1 MCSAHAAVRG
11 LVGELVGAGDGEGDV
26 VLDMEAGLEHL
37 SRGTER
43 HVQAVVAV
51 MEPYYRA
58 LETGRRVAELAGEL
72 GVEHAFA
79 VANKVRTEADRAAV
93 AEYCERHDLTI
104 LAEVPWDEELLEAE
118 RDGKAPIDYAPDSPA
133 VTAVRELAEELKR
146 ALEA

>member
-72 GVEHAFA
+72 GVEHVFA

-93 AEYCERHDLTI
+93 AEYCERHDLAI

-118 RDGKAPIDYAPDSPA
+118 RDGKAPIDYDPDSPA
-133 VTAVRELAEELKR
+133 VTAVRELAEDLKR

>member
-58 LETGRRVAELAGEL
+58 LETGRRVAELAREL
-72 GVEHAFA
+72 GVEHVFA

-93 AEYCERHDLTI
+93 AEYCERHDLAI

-118 RDGKAPIDYAPDSPA
+118 RDGQAPIDYDPASPA
-133 VTAVRELAEELKR
+133 VTAVRELAGELKTT
-146 ALEA
+146 LET

>member
-11 LVGELVGAGDGEGDV
+11 LVGELVGAGNGEGDV

-72 GVEHAFA
+72 GVEHVFA
-79 VANKVRTEADRAAV
+79 VANKVRTEADRDAV
-93 AEYCERHDLTI
+93 AEYCGRHDLTI
-104 LAEVPWDEELLEAE
+104 LGEVPWDEALLEAE
-118 RDGKAPIDYAPDSPA
+118 RAGRAPIDYDPTSPA
-133 VTAVRELAEELKR
+133 VTAVRELAGEMGR
-146 ALEA
+146 VLEA